1 MRSRRWASGCR
12 AACYKCNGL
21 SRWVRAPGKTTNL
34 YEAPELGVLFTF
46 VLDFLLRHRKMPNID
61 WIRQPEL
68 RRGIEEDVSD
78 TLDDRSLF
86 ALPDV
91 QDFEEPAVA
100 LAQVED
106 VAERLLNELIDF
118 TWPDNGWI
126 GLTKR
131 TDEQL

>member
-1 MRSRRWASGCR
+1 
-12 AACYKCNGL
+12 
-21 SRWVRAPGKTTNL
+21 
-34 YEAPELGVLFTF
+34 
-46 VLDFLLRHRKMPNID
+46 MPNID